1 MHYGCRE
8 LYMTLSCRTVSDP
21 GWRAG
26 RSSHSRLFPLFVLC
40 RRRKQRGKQDMKN
53 RRVYSCSCVFSSIS
67 LLYFPVFFFPLPP
80 SRPLPRSIC
89 RQYRFTST
97 VIFWAGFYYGWHKW
111 CKCISF
117 NYATLRDTGVHVVVG
132 FYAFPLVAGSRVF
145 PIFSR
150 SPVTIHVAL
159 QRVL

>member
-1 MHYGCRE
+1 MDVVSYIWLYHVE
-8 LYMTLSCRTVSDP
+8 LLANPV
-21 GWRAG
+21 GARA
-26 RSSHSRLFPLFVLC
+26 
-40 RRRKQRGKQDMKN
+40 D
-53 RRVYSCSCVFSSIS
+53 RRVLVFSRFSFSAGGVNSVENKIWKIGACSCSYVFSSIS
-67 LLYFPVFFFPLPP
+67 LLYFPVVLPP
-80 SRPLPRSIC
+80 PPRPLPRSIC